1 MSRRGDV
8 LFEILP
14 KMSILL
20 YACLFLYQPLSRLGE
35 YTFRTFNE
43 NEDSSPEWVEDGL
56 EKVTDIVVAD
66 DD

>member
-1 MSRRGDV
+1 
-8 LFEILP
+8 
-14 KMSILL
+14 MSILL